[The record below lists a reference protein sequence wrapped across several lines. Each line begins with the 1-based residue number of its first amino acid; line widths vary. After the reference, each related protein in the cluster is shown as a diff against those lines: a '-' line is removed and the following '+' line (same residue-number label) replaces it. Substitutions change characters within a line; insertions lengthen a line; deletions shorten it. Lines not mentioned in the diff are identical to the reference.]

1 MNCREIF
8 RYLFSEE
15 AEQYFPDGC
24 SHSEVFFLRT
34 EGRKTYA
41 FLLCQPEGEPGTE
54 KARIY
59 ARIGFFEGGSL
70 AFYEEKD
77 GPYWTCCGDW
87 EVLEAYRRSAEDADG
102 FLFTPAPTSRE
113 RERAAAYLGYC
124 RQVFGG
130 QYAAAAGD
138 VVRWLE
144 ETGR

>member
-59 ARIGFFEGGSL
+59 ARPHVPGAGAGRRLSGALPAGLWRTVCGSGGGRGPL
-70 AFYEEKD
+70 A
-77 GPYWTCCGDW
+77 GGDRP
-87 EVLEAYRRSAEDADG
+87 LN
-102 FLFTPAPTSRE
+102 TS
-113 RERAAAYLGYC
+113 
-124 RQVFGG
+124 FPI
-130 QYAAAAGD
+130 
-138 VVRWLE
+138 
-144 ETGR
+144 